1 MFVTVRDRSK
11 WFTKGWKVLAL
22 VAASVWILTWIYPH
36 CPLEV
41 FVQVALFMGA
51 YLVYKL
57 YKLIDKLLR
66 KKPFKHDIGT
76 IHRRTTHAAHTRHT
90 RHTTYTARTARTH
103 FSRLID

>member
-1 MFVTVRDRSK
+1 
-11 WFTKGWKVLAL
+11 VLAL

-76 IHRRTTHAAHTRHT
+76 IHRRTTHDTRGTHT
-90 RHTTYTARTARTH
+90 RHTTFMAHTARARHAHT
-103 FSRLID
+103 SRD

>member
-1 MFVTVRDRSK
+1 M
-11 WFTKGWKVLAL
+11 KGWKVLAL

-57 YKLIDKLLR
+57 YKLVDKLLR
-66 KKPFKHDIGT
+66 KKPFKHDIGACHS
-76 IHRRTTHAAHTRHT
+76 ISFSFFLPLSLAA
-90 RHTTYTARTARTH
+90 
-103 FSRLID
+103 RLS